1 LSYPCQRQDFAATH
15 CFPESELFDL
25 PLLII
30 LPLAFLFGAALGSFL
45 NVVIVRL
52 PVMLMRRW
60 RAEALTALEQP
71 TEADAPYNLVT
82 PRSHCPS
89 CGHFIAWHDNLPLIG
104 WLKRRG
110 RCAACGTSI
119 SAQYPL
125 VELASA
131 LLTVAVIALHGLSWQ
146 SLWLIG
152 ACLSLLA
159 MAVID
164 WRTQLLPDALTL
176 PLLWAGLLY
185 QWLFAPLMLGSAVL
199 GAAAG
204 YLSLWSIYWLF
215 KLTTG
220 KEGMGYGDFKLMA
233 ALGAWLGWQ
242 NLPLL
247 LLISAGV
254 GAIVGLILIASRQQ
268 VRDQSMPF
276 GPYLAL
282 AGWISL
288 LVGAPLLAGY
298 QALLMGGW

>member
-1 LSYPCQRQDFAATH
+1 MFVELPLS
-15 CFPESELFDL
+15 DL
-25 PLLII
+25 PPLFIW
-30 LPLAFLFGAALGSFL
+30 PLAFLFGAALGSFL

-60 RAEALTALEQP
+60 RAEALEALEQP
-71 TEADAPYNLVT
+71 TEANAPYNLAT

-152 ACLSLLA
+152 ACLTLLTL
-159 MAVID
+159 AVID

-185 QWLFAPLMLGSAVL
+185 QWLFDQLMLGSAVL
-199 GAAAG
+199 GAVAG
-204 YLSLWSIYWLF
+204 YLSLWSVYWLF

-247 LLISAGV
+247 LLLSAGL
-254 GAIVGLILIASRQQ
+254 GAIVGLILIASRRQN
-268 VRDQSMPF
+268 RDQSMPF
-276 GPYLAL
+276 GPYIAL